1 MLLEYLTHSSI
12 DNKVEI
18 SNYLLDF
25 DTSAKEDLCEKLK
38 TTFYRQRDIRGMSV
52 INTSGTGEC
61 LRYTC
66 FVNQPSI
73 ELMSDDEKRE
83 YVLSA
88 MLWNQE
94 NERVMLEFTFDEAC
108 KFQGMKFHRYQLTD
122 IKDDEKDCLYE
133 KGKQR
138 AERLLERHRTLISKK
153 IGRNEPCPCGSGKK
167 YKKCCGSNKN

>member
-1 MLLEYLTHSSI
+1 M
-12 DNKVEI
+12 V
-18 SNYLLDF
+18 
-25 DTSAKEDLCEKLK
+25 
-38 TTFYRQRDIRGMSV
+38 
-52 INTSGTGEC
+52 
-61 LRYTC
+61 
-66 FVNQPSI
+66 
-73 ELMSDDEKRE
+73 DDEKRE